1 MKSILILLFVLS
13 TNILLSQ
20 VNSFPYTESFEQ
32 SFITGS
38 NIDFIPNWSANTI
51 ATRNRIFAG
60 STPRTGEQSLN
71 MIPTSSFKGTI
82 EVSLDLSKISNPLVS
97 FYAYSKKNGSSSS
110 SRPVL
115 LSLATSLDGGSTFS
129 NSVSIGDE
137 TTFPNNDSTTYSRYT
152 YELPSDAS
160 GKQHVIVKL
169 VAERGDGSGSSAELV
184 IDDFSVESQILPL
197 ELISAEA
204 TTNQVV
210 ALIFNQPISQAS
222 AERLE
227 NYTVNKGVSIESA
240 QFIAPNSV
248 RLLTSFLFNS
258 NYRVNAFNI
267 QDTLTN
273 ILSDTLIADFSFI
286 ESLRVLETNILDKR
300 TIELIFNLDLDQ
312 ISAENPDHYSINQ
325 GIGKPLTAGLD
336 EQAKNIIR
344 FDLSSDLQDAEYD
357 LSINGVKDKS
367 TLALAENLVTSFDY
381 LPLKTHQQSI
391 ISPTEIAL
399 TFNQQVEPRSAQFQA
414 NYSFNFC
421 IQTTL
426 VSLSDS
432 TVNLMLNPPLTNN
445 TYSLRLDNIFNLKGN
460 AIAEN
465 LLVHL
470 KYETPTL
477 PRQIVINEIF
487 ADPSGD
493 HEPDPA
499 ILPNDSRDEYVE
511 LLNNTLAPI
520 DIGDFQ
526 LTGGTIDSFVL
537 EPKNYVILTA
547 HNNLSK
553 FEAFGD
559 VIGVSSWN
567 SLSNNGEAIIL
578 TDNLGNVVDSLT
590 YDKSWYSNIDKSDGG
605 WSLEQINP
613 MPSCTGSDNWSSSTS
628 EIGGTPG
635 SQSSIYDPR
644 PDTKLPEVESLDII
658 NDTTLRIVFSE
669 TIDTSTLRDEN
680 FTSSENLSIQNIS
693 ILNTQGTEININLKE
708 PIETGLLH
716 SVVLTDINDCAGN
729 SIQEISLDFFL
740 GATPKSNDIIITEIM
755 ANPSP
760 PQSLPNAEFLEIYN
774 ASNKIIS
781 LGGTTIADTNNSTNL
796 GAFDLMPSEYLIL
809 TPNSSAPDFIE
820 FGRVLGVSNWIN
832 LNNSEDQLF
841 IYNLQN
847 ELVSSTRYADSW
859 YRSSSKSQGG
869 YSLEMIDPSYPC
881 LEETNWTASENLSGG
896 SPGKVNSVNDNNPD
910 LQGPKLIQAVA
921 IDGST
926 IELTFNEKLN
936 TESIDPNDFTGSLG
950 LSFIVVIIHNN
961 ERSLLLTTQEDLI
974 ENTVYDIIANNI
986 TDCSGNLISNS
997 ANSIRLIIP
1006 AKASPKDILINE
1018 VLFNPKVD
1026 GVRFIE
1032 IYNHSIK
1039 YINLKGWKL
1048 EGSSNSRVLAE
1059 DNLFMPPGSF
1069 LTITNDGNTLSN
1081 QYPKARSDTFLEL
1094 TSLPSLSST
1103 EGVVSILTPEEIA
1116 IDAAAYSEDYHS
1128 PLLSDVEG
1136 VSLERIAFL
1145 GNSDDPNNW
1154 FSASSTEYSATP
1166 GYENSQSR
1174 FIEVQEGEIWIE
1186 PLVFSPE
1193 SSNAANFVT
1202 INYSFQTPGNTLNI
1216 KVVDAAGQT
1225 VNELGQ
1231 NIVAGKKGFLT
1242 WNGTTN
1248 QGGKARIG
1256 YYMIFTEI
1264 ISPTGATR
1272 YSRNKVA
1279 IGTHF

>member
-82 EVSLDLSKISNPLVS
+82 EVSLDLSKISNPIVS
-97 FYAYSKKNGSSSS
+97 FYAYSKQNGSSSS

-115 LSLATSLDGGSTFS
+115 LSLSTSLDGGSTFS

-204 TTNQVV
+204 TSNQVV

-227 NYTVNKGVSIESA
+227 NYTVNKGVSIETA
-240 QFIAPNSV
+240 QFVAPNSV
-248 RLLTSFLFNS
+248 RLLTSTLSNS

-273 ILSDTLIADFSFI
+273 IPSDTLIADFSFV
-286 ESLRVLETNILDKR
+286 ESLQVVETKVINKR
-300 TIELIFNLDLDQ
+300 IIELKFNLELDQ
-312 ISAENPDHYSINQ
+312 LSAENSNHYSVSQ
-325 GIGKPLTAGLD
+325 GIEKPFSASLN
-336 EQAKNIIR
+336 EQAKNIVSLS
-344 FDLSSDLQDAEYD
+344 LSSDLQSAKYD
-357 LSINGVKDKS
+357 ISINGVKDES
-367 TLALAENLVTSFDY
+367 TLAIAENLVASFDY
-381 LPLKTHQQSI
+381 LPLKIHKQRI

-399 TFNQQVEPRSAQFQA
+399 TFNQSVQPRSAQEVT
-414 NYSFNFC
+414 NYSLNFG

-426 VSLSDS
+426 VTLSDS
-432 TVNLMLNPPLTNN
+432 TVNLRLNRPLTNN
-445 TYSLRLDNIFNLKGN
+445 TYSLTLKNIINLKGN

-465 LLVHL
+465 LLVRIE
-470 KYETPTL
+470 YQTQTL

-493 HEPDPA
+493 HEPDPT
-499 ILPNDSRDEYVE
+499 ILPNDSRDEYIE

-520 DIGDFQ
+520 DIGGFQ
-526 LTGGTIDSFVL
+526 LSGGTIDHFVL
-537 EPKNYVILTA
+537 MHKSYVILTA

-553 FEAFGD
+553 FEGLGD
-559 VIGVSSWN
+559 VVGVSSWN
-567 SLSNNGEAIIL
+567 SLSNNGEGIIL

-590 YDKSWYSNIDKSDGG
+590 YHKSWYNNTDKSDGG

-613 MPSCTGSDNWSSSTS
+613 IPSCTGAHNWSSSIS

-635 SQSSIYDPR
+635 NQSSIFDPR
-644 PDTKLPEVESLDII
+644 PDTKLPEVENLRII
-658 NDTTLRIVFSE
+658 NDTTLHIGFDE

-680 FTSSENLSIQNIS
+680 LALSGSLSILNLSI
-693 ILNTQGTEININLKE
+693 LNAQGTEIDINLTE
-708 PIETGLLH
+708 PIETG
-716 SVVLTDINDCAGN
+716 VLYYITLTNISDCAGN
-729 SIQEISLDFFL
+729 NIQEISLDFYL
-740 GATPKSNDIIITEIM
+740 GATPKSNDLIITEIM

-760 PQSLPNAEFLEIYN
+760 PQSLPDAEFLEIYN
-774 ASNKIIS
+774 SSNKIIS
-781 LGGTTIADTNNSTNL
+781 LKGVTIADANNSTTLNE
-796 GAFDLMPSEYLIL
+796 FDLGPKKYIIL
-809 TPNSSAPDFIE
+809 TPNSSASE
-820 FGRVLGVSNWIN
+820 FARLGQTLGVSNWIN

-896 SPGKVNSVNDNNPD
+896 SPGKVNTVNGNNPD
-910 LQGPKLIQAVA
+910 LQGPKLMQAVA

-926 IELTFNEKLN
+926 IELTFDEKLN
-936 TESIDPNDFTGSLG
+936 TMSIDPNDFTGSLG
-950 LSFIVVIIHNN
+950 LRFIAAIIHDN

-974 ENTVYDIIANNI
+974 ENTVYEIIANNI

-1026 GVRFIE
+1026 GVRFVE

-1048 EGSSNSRVLAE
+1048 EGSSNSRVLSE
-1059 DNLFMPPGSF
+1059 ENLFISPSTF

-1094 TSLPSLSST
+1094 NSLPSLSST
-1103 EGVVSILTPEEIA
+1103 EGVVSIVTPEEIT
-1116 IDAAAYSEDYHS
+1116 IDAANYSEDYHS

-1174 FIEVQEGEIWIE
+1174 FIEVHEGEIRIE

-1264 ISPTGATR
+1264 ISLTGATR